1 MDVKD
6 YCRSIEVELKGWK
19 TKMYEMVRKVDKLR
33 GADQD
38 KLTAQVDG
46 LHKHIED
53 IERIVSTLQ
62 TECPADFG
70 PHLRP
75 RSRNNMKMQWR
86 LSCSFR
92 SGPVIIAFALFLQ
105 SDLTMKSR
113 APKTVLLFC

>member
-19 TKMYEMVRKVDKLR
+19 TKMYDMVRKVDHLR

-53 IERIVSTLQ
+53 IERIVNTLQ

-70 PHLRP
+70 PQKQEIGA
-75 RSRNNMKMQWR
+75 SQTEMKKKYEDAMAA
-86 LSCSFR
+86 
-92 SGPVIIAFALFLQ
+92 VLQ
-105 SDLTMKSR
+105 
-113 APKTVLLFC
+113 F

>member
-6 YCRSIEVELKGWK
+6 YCRSIEIELNGWK
-19 TKMYEMVRKVDKLR
+19 TKMYDMVRKVDRLR

-38 KLTAQVDG
+38 KLTAQVEG

-70 PHLRP
+70 PQKQEIDA
-75 RSRNNMKMQWR
+75 SQTEMKKKYEDAMAA
-86 LSCSFR
+86 
-92 SGPVIIAFALFLQ
+92 VLQ
-105 SDLTMKSR
+105 
-113 APKTVLLFC
+113 F